1 VLAPNGGTTGP
12 LHSALG
18 TTALVTSH
26 AGRRASWIVAFPE
39 AVALAAILTDLD
51 LCRHIALERDDRPLY
66 RRISAADHGAVGE
79 SLTRFAGCDAYGV
92 QSARRP
98 RPVHVPAGRS
108 ARLSE
113 PAAIPALT
121 STNAAS
127 SP

>member
-1 VLAPNGGTTGP
+1 MLAPNGGTTGP

-79 SLTRFAGCDAYGV
+79 SLTRFAGCRATAKA
-92 QSARRP
+92 SSR
-98 RPVHVPAGRS
+98 RS